1 MKKQHRRPRR
11 ESPPTTAAEGKL
23 SAGALVEVEI
33 ERIVPGG
40 AGLGHADGHTLFV
53 QLAAPG
59 DHVRARVERVRGKV
73 AFASVVEVITPSPAR
88 VEPPCPYFG
97 RCGGCD
103 FQQLTYEAQLAAKV
117 EIIRDCLRRIAR
129 VEPPARIPIT
139 PSPAVWRYRS
149 RARWQHDPVRQFLG
163 YYELASHRVCDV
175 AECPVVL
182 PEVQDKL
189 SHLRATLAAGG
200 DFDETEEFQAV
211 AGDDGVS
218 LLPPLETD
226 DARERFRDL
235 AGERYHFD
243 ADCFFQINHALLE
256 PLLAEALK
264 GTTVEPDTTGESKT
278 TGESNT
284 TGESKTI
291 SESDAT
297 GESGMTGDTAA
308 LGGESNALSRE
319 SNALGETAV
328 DLYCG
333 VGLFTLPLARRFA
346 RVAAVEGNAAA
357 TGFARRNLAAA
368 GLTNASVHTARV
380 GEWLAAHAPSLPP
393 VDFLL
398 LDPPRAG
405 AEPEAL
411 NGILLLRPRRIAY
424 VSCDP
429 ATLARD
435 LRALFDAGY
444 TLDSIRAFDM
454 FPQTHHVETVVHLT
468 ASAT

>member
-1 MKKQHRRPRR
+1 MKKHHRPRR
-11 ESPPTTAAEGKL
+11 ESPLATGKL
-23 SAGALVEVEI
+23 SVGASVEVEI

-40 AGLGHADGHTLFV
+40 AGLGHADDYTIFV
-53 QLAAPG
+53 TLAAPG
-59 DHVRARVERVRGKV
+59 DRVRARVERVRGKV
-73 AFASVVEVITPSPAR
+73 AFATVAEIIKPSPAR
-88 VEPPCPYFG
+88 IEPPCPYFG

-103 FQQLTYEAQLAAKV
+103 FQQLTYEAQLQAKV

-129 VEPPARIPIT
+129 HDPPAEIPIT
-139 PSPAVWRYRS
+139 PSPAVWHYRS

-182 PEVQDKL
+182 PEVQARL
-189 SHLRATLAAGG
+189 SRLRATLADGE
-200 DFDETEEFQAV
+200 FDETEEFQAV

-218 LLPPLETD
+218 LLPPLAAD
-226 DARERFRDL
+226 DARERFRHL
-235 AGERYHFD
+235 AGERYRFD

-264 GTTVEPDTTGESKT
+264 DASGE
-278 TGESNT
+278 
-284 TGESKTI
+284 
-291 SESDAT
+291 
-297 GESGMTGDTAA
+297 AA
-308 LGGESNALSRE
+308 L
-319 SNALGETAV
+319 

-346 RVAAVEGNAAA
+346 RVNAVEGNAAA
-357 TGFARRNLAAA
+357 TRFARLNLADAA
-368 GLTNASVHTARV
+368 LTNAAVHTARV
-380 GEWLAAHAPSLPP
+380 GEWLAAHARQLAP

-411 NGILLLRPRRIAY
+411 AAILALNPRHIAY

-444 TLDSIRAFDM
+444 TLDSLRAFDM

-468 ASAT
+468 AAAVKT

>member
-1 MKKQHRRPRR
+1 MKKHHRPRR
-11 ESPPTTAAEGKL
+11 ESPLATGKL
-23 SAGALVEVEI
+23 SVGASVEVEV

-40 AGLGHADGHTLFV
+40 AGLAYADGYTFFV
-53 QLAAPG
+53 TLAAPG
-59 DHVRARVERVRGKV
+59 DRVRARVERVRGKV
-73 AFASVVEVITPSPAR
+73 AFATVAEIITPSPAR

-103 FQQLTYEAQLAAKV
+103 FQQLTYEAQLQAKV

-129 VEPPARIPIT
+129 RDPPAEITIT

-182 PEVQDKL
+182 PEVQAGL
-189 SHLRATLAAGG
+189 SRLRATLADGE
-200 DFDETEEFQAV
+200 FDETEEFQAV

-218 LLPPLETD
+218 LLPPLAEE

-235 AGERYHFD
+235 AGERYRFD

-264 GTTVEPDTTGESKT
+264 
-278 TGESNT
+278 
-284 TGESKTI
+284 
-291 SESDAT
+291 DA
-297 GESGMTGDTAA
+297 S
-308 LGGESNALSRE
+308 
-319 SNALGETAV
+319 GETAL

-346 RVAAVEGNAAA
+346 RVTAVEGNAAA
-357 TGFARRNLAAA
+357 TRFAHLNLARA

-380 GEWLAAHAPSLPP
+380 GEWLAAHARRLAP

-411 NGILLLRPRRIAY
+411 AGILALRPRRIAY

-444 TLDSIRAFDM
+444 TLDSLRAFDM

-468 ASAT
+468 AAAVKT